1 MEIAFAFFIVF
12 MIGVA
17 IRGFIKTKD
26 KESRYRQKAQTMTEA
41 ELRHEIYY
49 LNAQVRH
56 MPNMVRKNSSD
67 GVLLSQNKIKAR
79 IIKKELAN
87 RGFV

>member
-1 MEIAFAFFIVF
+1 MEVAFALFIAF

-26 KESRYRQKAQTMTEA
+26 KESFYRQKAQTMTEA

-67 GVLLSQNKIKAR
+67 GVLLSQNKVKAK
-79 IIKKELAN
+79 IIRRELAN
-87 RGFV
+87 RGL